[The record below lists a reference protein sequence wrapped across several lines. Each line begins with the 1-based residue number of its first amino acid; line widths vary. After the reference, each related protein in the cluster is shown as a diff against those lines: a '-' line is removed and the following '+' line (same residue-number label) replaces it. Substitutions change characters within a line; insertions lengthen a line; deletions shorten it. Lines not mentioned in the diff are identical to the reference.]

1 MLIGC
6 LLASIDEGEE
16 VPPQQVVETEKIKYL
31 TDYEL
36 SQLYSCKVDIRR
48 KDGSIIEVTYEE
60 AVMLMKIAVAEA
72 GDDLLGQFYIM
83 AVIINRLHDP
93 NFPDN
98 IKDIIYQDK
107 QFSPIKDGR
116 FEKAEPTLN
125 SHLALCE
132 LEKGIMKCEAMY
144 FESESV
150 EDSWQSR
157 NRELLFVYN
166 GQRYYK

>member
-16 VPPQQVVETEKIKYL
+16 VPSQQVVETEKIKYL
-31 TDYEL
+31 TDEDL
-36 SQLYSCKVDIRR
+36 QRLYSCEIDIRK

-83 AVIINRLHDP
+83 AVIINRLLDP

-98 IKDIIYQDK
+98 IKDIIYQDG

-116 FEKAEPTLN
+116 FDKAEPTLN

-150 EDSWQSR
+150 TDSWQSK
-157 NRELLFVYN
+157 NRELLFTYG
-166 GQRYYK
+166 GQRYYR